1 MTAAP
6 ILETLRRHG
15 VTVRREGNRLKLKPA
30 TGNVPADVVELA
42 RAHKAELL
50 AALPDSPDLRAT
62 LRRLAAA
69 EELPRALVDR
79 LTDAD
84 LQPDNGAGLL
94 SEEGLRRWL
103 HVLNENA
110 RMRQGIAPPG
120 WTQASHCRHCGP
132 VLLWQGAPPVV
143 LGCPWC
149 HVRRAG
155 GHLPHPAVTCAT
167 CTHQQPRPD
176 SSEAGMHGCA
186 QGHGLHF
193 ACERRACADWR
204 PASNTSEISEA
215 KP

>member
-84 LQPDNGAGLL
+84 LHPDNGVGLL
-94 SEEGLRRWL
+94 SEAGLRRWL
-103 HVLNENA
+103 HVIEEA
-110 RMRQGIAPPG
+110 RGMEQGRVPRD
-120 WTQASHCRHCGP
+120 WTQPASCRRCGP
-132 VLLWQGAPPVV
+132 VLLWPGAPAHV

-149 HVRRAG
+149 RIRRMGLA
-155 GHLPHPAVTCAT
+155 L
-167 CTHQQPRPD
+167 PRPD
-176 SSEAGMHGCA
+176 SHPTTDHG
-186 QGHGLHF
+186 
-193 ACERRACADWR
+193 R
-204 PASNTSEISEA
+204 N
-215 KP
+215 